1 MLGLCASF
9 ANKLRSVYAAGL
21 FATDYAHLLTTP
33 GTIGAD
39 VAGIAM
45 ILILL
50 TANGYVRRRHYE
62 FFYIAHTILII
73 VSLITG
79 KQHLNPQLVTKQIA
93 ADQLSVCYHTSKA
106 ARHSLYMALVATSIY
121 TLDRALRISRF
132 LYYLPTN
139 TATLTPLVSSN
150 ATRVTLTRSM
160 AHAAPGS
167 HTFLYM
173 PGIRAC
179 QTHPFTMVSRD
190 PVEFVISAR
199 NGFTKDLFKAACEK
213 PGRTLRTG
221 LEGAYGCVPNTMRY
235 DRVVLFA
242 GGSGATFTFALAVD
256 WAKKQDVE
264 SKKSLDFIWSVR
276 TAGKSKLP
284 SRLTDGLLMPS
295 PAQLAGFVP
304 ELAILKAHPR
314 VNIRVHMTKMSGS
327 QAEKLASQSTLDDV
341 PQLPSPKIE
350 TGKPTSVTD
359 ADEVTLPPYAVP
371 GRPDVHSTVRRVAS
385 ECEANQRVL
394 VAACGPTGLS
404 DGVRDAVRDCTSIDG
419 PSLDLHLEAFGW

>member
-1 MLGLCASF
+1 M
-9 ANKLRSVYAAGL
+9 YAAGL
-21 FATDYAHLLTTP
+21 FATDYVHLLTTP
-33 GTIGAD
+33 GTIAAD

-50 TANGYVRRRHYE
+50 TANGFVRRRHYE

-79 KQHLNPQLVTKQIA
+79 KLYLDILLCVLSTA
-93 ADQLSVCYHTSKA
+93 ADYSLAVCYHTSKA
-106 ARHSLYMALVATSIY
+106 ARHSLYMALIATSIY
-121 TLDRALRISRF
+121 TLDRVLRLSRF
-132 LYYLPTN
+132 LYYVPSN
-139 TATLTPLVSSN
+139 TATLTPLVASN

-160 AHAAPGS
+160 AHSAPGS
-167 HTFLYM
+167 HAFLYM
-173 PGIRAC
+173 PSIRAC

-213 PGRTLRTG
+213 PGRTVQTG

-256 WAKKQDVE
+256 WVKKQDVE
-264 SKKSLDFIWSVR
+264 SKKSLEFIWSVR
-276 TAGKSKLP
+276 TAGKSRSQL
-284 SRLTDGLLMPS
+284 RLTGSLLTP
-295 PAQLAGFVP
+295 PTAQLAGFVP
-304 ELAILKAHPR
+304 ELAVLKAHPR
-314 VNIRVHMTKMSGS
+314 VNIRVHMTKMSET
-327 QAEKLASQSTLDDV
+327 QAEKLASQSTLDSV
-341 PQLPSPKIE
+341 PQIPPSPKNV
-350 TGKPTSVTD
+350 KPASTTD
-359 ADEVTLPPYAVP
+359 ADDATLPPYAVP
-371 GRPDVHSTVRRVAS
+371 GRPDVQSTVRQIMS
-385 ECEANQRVL
+385 ECESNQRVL

-404 DGVRDAVRDCTSIDG
+404 DNVRDAVRYCTSIDG